1 MEFKLIQANNKVAML
16 MSSVNRPESS
26 SGTSLDRNSP
36 VVDFPSKKYGDYDES
51 GVDLSLIRYVLQL
64 SPLDRLKL
72 MERRARE
79 TQVLNEYG
87 RRHIETGVNSIR

>member
-1 MEFKLIQANNKVAML
+1 M
-16 MSSVNRPESS
+16 
-26 SGTSLDRNSP
+26 
-36 VVDFPSKKYGDYDES
+36 VDYPSINYGDYDES

-79 TQVLNEYG
+79 TPALNEYG
-87 RRHIETGVNSIR
+87 RRHIETGVNSNR